1 MDDKTLVRKG
11 RVKLFL
17 SVLALG
23 VITVAEVVAFLVVM
37 FLNIPYESLWTDV
50 IIECLGAA
58 AAMGCVLLL
67 GGRSLVSVSRDDVAY
82 TFRFGWWCLAISVV
96 LMALELFWGFED
108 GTPLASD
115 WLPRL
120 LETALLCLGIGIM
133 EEFMFRGIVF
143 NGLLATMGS
152 THKGVVRAIIVTSV
166 LFGLAHVDFET
177 DFVDGLSVIQALLK
191 TCQTGMYSFMLCVI
205 MLRTHRLGGVSLFH
219 GFDDFVLVMPSIAL
233 FGEALDTEYV
243 VQGDDAI
250 PTIMYYL
257 VIIALYLPFV
267 VKSGLELR
275 RGQDVTR
282 GAFMEKYVAQQQE
295 QAQLAAA
302 PEPAAPAM
310 SLGCPAAPVASSPVQ
325 FDVPVPTTPP
335 SASDY
340 KPLETLMVPDAAF
353 VTPEGIGTPA
363 TPEATVVP
371 VASMAHAPVAEPV
384 TPAEAQVASVTSQV
398 GVGGPAPV
406 VQDTPSM
413 PGPAPAGASRATGLP
428 PIPKGL

>member
-11 RVKLFL
+11 RVKLLL

-23 VITVAEVVAFLVVM
+23 AITVAEVVAFLVVM

-58 AAMGCVLLL
+58 VAMACVLLL
-67 GGRSLVSVSRDDVAY
+67 GGRSLVSTSRDDVAY
-82 TFRFGWWCLAISVV
+82 TFRFGWWCLAISLV
-96 LMALELFWGFED
+96 LMVLELVWGFED
-108 GTPLASD
+108 GSPIASD

-120 LETALLCLGIGIM
+120 LETVLLCLGIGIL

-152 THKGVVRAIIVTSV
+152 THKGVVCAIIITSV
-166 LFGLAHVDFET
+166 LFGFAHVDFAT
-177 DFVDGLSVIQALLK
+177 DFVDGLSVVQALLK
-191 TCQTGMYSFMLCVI
+191 VCQTGMYSFLLCVI
-205 MLRTHRLGGVSLFH
+205 LLRTRRLGGVSLFH

-243 VQGDDAI
+243 VQGDDAL

-267 VKSGLELR
+267 IKSGLELR

-282 GAFMEKYVAQQQE
+282 GAFMEKYLAQQQG

-302 PEPAAPAM
+302 SEPAAPAM
-310 SLGCPAAPVASSPVQ
+310 PLEVPTALAASSPVQ
-325 FDVPVPTTPP
+325 YDVPVPTTPP
-335 SASDY
+335 TASDY
-340 KPLETLMVPDAAF
+340 KPLETLVVPDAAY
-353 VTPEGIGTPA
+353 VTPEGVGAPA
-363 TPEATVVP
+363 MPEATAVP
-371 VASMAHAPVAEPV
+371 VDPMAQAPATEQVDPVGAQVAPVA
-384 TPAEAQVASVTSQV
+384 QSAS
-398 GVGGPAPV
+398 VGGPAPV
-406 VQDTPSM
+406 VPDAPSIPGSTP
-413 PGPAPAGASRATGLP
+413 ARASRAAGLP

>member
-1 MDDKTLVRKG
+1 
-11 RVKLFL
+11 
-17 SVLALG
+17 
-23 VITVAEVVAFLVVM
+23 VI
-37 FLNIPYESLWTDV
+37 DH
-50 IIECLGAA
+50 
-58 AAMGCVLLL
+58 
-67 GGRSLVSVSRDDVAY
+67 
-82 TFRFGWWCLAISVV
+82 
-96 LMALELFWGFED
+96 LEHASS
-108 GTPLASD
+108 GTPLYYGTELTTNIDGPYHYATGTRSQQFLLKDEAGKTYYGYCIDLATGAENGTWYALANLEDNDYYASED
-115 WLPRL
+115 A
-120 LETALLCLGIGIM
+120 EDHV
-133 EEFMFRGIVF
+133 RGIVF